1 MTISRADVP
10 TENGARYVR
19 QLVQH
24 WSHKFPVRF
33 ADEHNAESVVDLPA
47 VKARFHAH
55 PQGIAIVLEYAA
67 DTDADRME
75 QVVAEHLQRFGFK
88 EELRFN
94 WTRG

>member
-1 MTISRADVP
+1 MTISRAEVP
-10 TENGARYVR
+10 TEKGARYVR

-24 WSHKFPVRF
+24 WSHKFPVQF
-33 ADEHNAESVVDLPA
+33 ADEGHAESVVDLPT

-55 PQGIAIVLEYAA
+55 SQGIAIALEHAA
-67 DTDADRME
+67 DADMHRME

-94 WTRG
+94 WTRA